1 MRENRADI
9 MEKDQLFILD
19 KWIKNYLNEKKTLN
33 LSNNTLM
40 NYKRVLDGFY
50 QFFALKESKDAINSL
65 YEIDRDF
72 ILEYL
77 NSKGDIAVNTKNLH
91 ITVIKSFLAY
101 ISENNSDNIDL
112 TQKLKGIT
120 AKNVKRESESLSK
133 EEEVILEGYMFKHL
147 KKKTFLQIRNR
158 LLVKLLYYTGV
169 RASELLSIK
178 LGDVSLMKE
187 KGVYKIYI
195 LGKGSKY
202 RYVYIKQEFI
212 EDDLEYIKD
221 HLLANEIMI
230 ENNKEHFI
238 AVTQK
243 GRVMHRA
250 ELYTMLDRLYKKLT
264 IKKRG
269 VHMLR
274 HTFGKRMVQKNVNL
288 STIKEMMGHENI
300 QTTMI
305 YARSDERSM
314 IEAIWK

>member
-1 MRENRADI
+1 

-33 LSNNTLM
+33 LSDNTLM
-40 NYKRVLDGFY
+40 NYKRVLDSFY
-50 QFFALKESKDAINSL
+50 QFFAKKEEDNTINSI

-77 NSKGDIAVNTKNLH
+77 NSKGDIAANTKNLH

-101 ISENNSDNIDL
+101 ISENNSNNIDL
-112 TQKLKGIT
+112 VQNLKSIT
-120 AKNVKRESESLSK
+120 AKSVKRESESLSK
-133 EEEVILEGYMFKHL
+133 EEEVILERYMNKPL
-147 KKKTFLQIRNR
+147 KKKTFLQVRNR

-178 LGDVSLMKE
+178 LKDISLMKE
-187 KGVYKIYI
+187 EGVYKIYI

-202 RYVYIKQEFI
+202 RYVYIKQEII
-212 EDDLEYIKD
+212 EDDLEYLKD
-221 HLLANEIMI
+221 HFFSDDTMI
-230 ENNKEHFI
+230 DNNKEYFI

-243 GRVMHRA
+243 RRVMHRA
-250 ELYTMLDRLYKKLT
+250 ELYTMLDRLYKKLY

-269 VHMLR
+269 IHMLR

-314 IEAIWK
+314 IEAIMY

>member
-1 MRENRADI
+1 MG
-9 MEKDQLFILD
+9 LTWCLLLD
-19 KWIKNYLNEKKTLN
+19 
-33 LSNNTLM
+33 
-40 NYKRVLDGFY
+40 RFY
-50 QFFALKESKDAINSL
+50 QFFALKNEEDVIKSI

-91 ITVIKSFLAY
+91 ITVIKSFLTY

-112 TQKLKGIT
+112 TQNLKALT
-120 AKNVKRESESLSK
+120 AKSVKRESESLSQ
-133 EEEVILEGYMFKHL
+133 EEEVILEGYMFKPL

-158 LLVKLLYYTGV
+158 LLVKLLYYMGV

-178 LGDVSLMKE
+178 LKDISLMKE
-187 KGVYKIYI
+187 EGVYKIYI

-202 RYVYIKQEFI
+202 RYVYIKQELI
-212 EDDLEYIKD
+212 EEDLEYIKD
-221 HLLANEIMI
+221 YFLSDDTMI
-230 ENNKEHFI
+230 DNNKEYFI

-243 GRVMHRA
+243 GRVMHRT
-250 ELYTMLDRLYKKLT
+250 ELYTMLDRLYKKLY

-274 HTFGKRMVQKNVNL
+274 HTFGKRMVQKNINL

-314 IEAIWK
+314 IEAIWKE

>member
-1 MRENRADI
+1 

-19 KWIKNYLNEKKTLN
+19 KWIKNYINEKKILN

-40 NYKRVLDGFY
+40 NYKRVLESFY
-50 QFFALKESKDAINSL
+50 QFFALKESENAINLL
-65 YEIDRDF
+65 YDIDRDF

-91 ITVIKSFLAY
+91 ITVIKSFLTY

-120 AKNVKRESESLSK
+120 AKSVKRESESLSK
-133 EEEVILEGYMFKHL
+133 EEAVILEGYMHKPL
-147 KKKTFLQIRNR
+147 KKKTFLQVRNR

-178 LGDVSLMKE
+178 LSDVSLMKE
-187 KGVYKIYI
+187 EGVYKIYI

-202 RYVYIKQEFI
+202 RYVYIKQEII
-212 EDDLEYIKD
+212 EDNLEYLKD
-221 HLLANEIMI
+221 YFLADETMV
-230 ENNKEHFI
+230 ENNKEYFI

-250 ELYTMLDRLYKKLT
+250 ELYTMLDRLYKKLY

-269 VHMLR
+269 VHILR

-314 IEAIWK
+314 IEAVL